1 MNVINEP
8 KKIWEEFMEK
18 RVLGKTEE
26 KLSIIGFGGIV
37 VREVTTHDASR
48 FVSMAIDRGI
58 NYFDVAPEYG
68 NAQEMMGPA
77 LKPYRDNVFLAC
89 KTHEK
94 TAVGAE
100 REFKDSL
107 KKLKTDYLDLY
118 QFHQVTTQ
126 EEVDQIMGPGG
137 AIEFFVSAKEKGLI
151 KYIGFTA
158 HTEEAAIS
166 LMDIYDFTSV
176 SFPINWALW
185 FKDDF
190 GPAVLKKAQEKKVAV
205 LAIKALARGAFGEK
219 EKIKWRKAW
228 YALLDDPEEA
238 SLALRFTLSLPAV
251 TSSISPS
258 HAELLWMA
266 CDIAEN
272 FKPISTQEKDILKNR
287 AKNIDTLLQGLKIPY

>member
-1 MNVINEP
+1 MD
-8 KKIWEEFMEK
+8 K

-37 VREVTTHDASR
+37 VREVSSNDASR
-48 FVSMAIDRGI
+48 FVSMAVDRGI

-68 NAQEMMGPA
+68 NAQEMLGPA
-77 LKPYRDNVFLAC
+77 LQPYRNNVFLAC

-100 REFKDSL
+100 IEFRDSL

-118 QFHQVTTQ
+118 QLHQVTTQ

-137 AIEFFVSAKEKGLI
+137 AIEFFIRAKEKGLI

-158 HTEEAAIS
+158 HSEEAAIS

-176 SFPINWALW
+176 SFPVNWALW

-190 GPAVLKKAQEKKVAV
+190 GPAVLKKAQEKGTAV
-205 LAIKALARGAFGEK
+205 LAIKALAKGALVDK
-219 EKIKWRKAW
+219 EKTKWRKAW
-228 YALLDDPEEA
+228 YTILDEPEEA

-258 HAELLWMA
+258 HAELLWLS

-272 FKPISTQEKDILKNR
+272 FKTISPQEQDILKNR
-287 AKNIDTLLQGLKIPY
+287 AKNADTFLEELKIPY

>member
-1 MNVINEP
+1 MNVINGL
-8 KKIWEEFMEK
+8 KKIWEVFMEK

-26 KLSIIGFGGIV
+26 KLSIIAFGGIV
-37 VREVTTHDASR
+37 VREVTTNDASR
-48 FVSMAIDRGI
+48 FVAMAIDRGI

-68 NAQEMMGPA
+68 NAQEMLGPA
-77 LKPYRDNVFLAC
+77 LKPYRNNVFLSC

-100 REFKDSL
+100 REFRDSL

-118 QFHQVTTQ
+118 QLHQVTTL

-137 AIEFFVSAKEKGLI
+137 AIEFFISAKEKGLV

-166 LMDIYDFTSV
+166 LMDIYNFTSIA
-176 SFPINWALW
+176 FPINWALW
-185 FKDDF
+185 FKEDF
-190 GPAVLKKAQEKKVAV
+190 GPAVLKKAKEKGVAV
-205 LAIKALARGAFGEK
+205 IAMKALARGALGKK
-219 EKIKWRKAW
+219 EETRWKKAW

-238 SLALRFTLSLPAV
+238 SLALRFTLSLPV
-251 TSSISPS
+251 TSAISPS

-266 CDIAEN
+266 CDIAES
-272 FKPISTQEKDILKNR
+272 FKPVSSQEKDILKNK
-287 AKNIDTLLQGLKIPY
+287 AKNIDTLLEELIIPY